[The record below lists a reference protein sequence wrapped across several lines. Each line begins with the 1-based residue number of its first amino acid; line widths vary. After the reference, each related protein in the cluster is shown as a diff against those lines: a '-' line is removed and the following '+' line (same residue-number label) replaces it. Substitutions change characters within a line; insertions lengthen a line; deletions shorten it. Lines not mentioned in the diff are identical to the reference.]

1 MITVLSRKPAMVIER
16 RIRILFYCLF
26 LLAALA
32 AMLAS
37 CSNGEKVYKI
47 GVSQCSK
54 GRWRDKVN
62 NEMLA
67 AQHLYEQNV
76 KVSIASSDDDTQQQI
91 NQIDSLV
98 DSGIDL
104 LVVAPNEAA
113 PIAKAIVRV
122 KEKGIPVICF
132 DRKIE
137 TDDYT
142 AFIGGNNVE
151 AGKAVAVNAIDVA
164 HSLMAGG
171 HKPFVLE
178 VTAAMSSTPARER
191 HQGFEQTMKGHD
203 ELEYEWREG
212 DWSSE
217 ETYRIVADQIKTGHL
232 PDIVFC
238 HNDGMA
244 TGAYKAVV
252 ETGTEGKVRIMG
264 IDGMPG
270 EGLDYVQF
278 GHQIATYVYP
288 TGGEEII
295 RLALDILT
303 GKPYERENTLQGILV
318 VPENVW
324 PVTTTTNEL
333 LKQNENLVTIQNKL
347 EDYFGLY
354 NVQGKII
361 LACLF
366 AMLLL
371 AVALLL
377 IWRAVRQTRKANRR
391 IQAMHDEQTA
401 FYTNARHQLRT
412 PLTLVAGP
420 VKQIQEAH
428 VLKGEWQEIMD
439 IVSRNVAQLE
449 TVVSDVLN
457 FKMGEAQTVVD
468 DETVESVMPHKS
480 SEENLKETRLALM
493 KQDDTEE
500 LSNVLIVDDNADMRR
515 YLRTLLADKFYV
527 LEAPD
532 GQSGLKLARECVPDI
547 VVSDVMMP
555 VMDGL
560 QFCKKLKEDG
570 ITSHIP
576 VILLT
581 ARSTD
586 SQQMEGYEH
595 GADAYLTKP
604 FNAQLLV
611 ARIYNLLKNRQ
622 QLGHPAEAKTEEPKS
637 PLSTQDKLFFD
648 TLKEVFLR
656 NMSNPELK
664 MDDLGDELGMSRV
677 QLYRKVKALTGISP
691 VELLREMRLQRAHT
705 LINTTTKSISEIA
718 YEVGFHTPSYFSNC
732 FKKQFGQYPTELR
745 ENN

>member
-1 MITVLSRKPAMVIER
+1 MVIER

-113 PIAKAIVRV
+113 PIAKAIARV

-468 DETVESVMPHKS
+468 DETAESVMPQKS